1 MSSQL
6 AENSLQPMTPPSE
19 PSIANETPQKRRL
32 YCLTVC
38 GYRKP
43 TISEEDYVEYMTKKH
58 SRLVRGVMAKYGVIR
73 WTHVGNIA

>member
-1 MSSQL
+1 MSSL
-6 AENSLQPMTPPSE
+6 VAENSFQPMIPLSE
-19 PSIANETPQKRRL
+19 PSMAIETPQKKRL

-73 WTHVGNIA
+73 WTHVSKIV